1 MEGGWGEG
9 VGGPCLEG
17 GEGVLEGSNL
27 VGSHGNHGRMP
38 FEFGLEVI
46 GKRLKPFVPL
56 LMLYI
61 LLLLLGLQFSFFSSQ
76 GSYFLGLRLELA
88 LNSS

>member
-1 MEGGWGEG
+1 
-9 VGGPCLEG
+9 
-17 GEGVLEGSNL
+17 
-27 VGSHGNHGRMP
+27 MP

-46 GKRLKPFVPL
+46 DKRLKPFVPL